1 MTIRRRTFLRA
12 AGVSLAL
19 PWLDAF
25 SSRARAR
32 DEAGPNR
39 RMVCICTPLGLH
51 PPHFFPQ
58 KPGKDYDPTP
68 YLDVLKDFRG
78 EYTVVSGLSHAGMS
92 PGFAHQASASFL
104 TGVPGAGRPG
114 FRNAIS
120 LDQFAAE
127 KLGGRTRFASLTLS
141 GEGAGLSWTRT
152 GALVPADTSPARVF
166 AKLFLD
172 GKPDEVKAQ
181 VTRLEDGRSI
191 LDDVRAEAR
200 ALRSGLGTDDRDRL
214 DEYITS
220 VRELEQRL
228 AGDEAWSKKPKPK
241 VNVEP
246 PKDIPNVADLIGRSR
261 LLFDLSHLA
270 LQTDSTRLITI
281 MLAGS
286 TYVPPIPGVSLGHH
300 DLSHHGK
307 DPGKL
312 DQLKIV
318 EVETMKTLRDFLGK
332 LKQSKEAG
340 ATLLDRTIVYLGSN
354 LGDGSSHSVKN
365 LPVLLAGG
373 GFRHGQHL
381 RFDPDNPPP
390 LCNLYVSML
399 QRLGIEADK
408 FATGTGTLTGL
419 EPAGYS
425 THCWR
430 PLPTTGW
437 GTGLGGGS
445 RGPGSGGPSTPP
457 G

>member
-1 MTIRRRTFLRA
+1 MAIHRRTFLRA
-12 AGVSLAL
+12 AGVSIGL
-19 PWLDAF
+19 PWLNALSGRPF
-25 SSRARAR
+25 
-32 DEAGPNR
+32 AGESIHPIR

-51 PPHFFPQ
+51 PPYFFPE
-58 KPGKDYDPTP
+58 KTGKDYESTP
-68 YLDVLKDFRG
+68 YLEVLKDFRSD
-78 EYTVVSGLSHAGMS
+78 YTVVSGLSHAGMS

-104 TGVPGAGRPG
+104 TGVQGAGRPG

-127 KLGGRTRFASLTLS
+127 KIGGKTRFPSLALS

-152 GALVPADTSPARVF
+152 GALVPASTSPAKVF

-172 GKPDEVKAQ
+172 GKPEEVKAQ

-191 LDDVRAEAR
+191 LDDVYGEAKS
-200 ALRSGLGTDDRDRL
+200 LRSGLGVDDRDRL

-220 VRELEQRL
+220 VRELEQRMAL
-228 AGDEAWSKKPKPK
+228 NEEWSKKPKPK
-241 VNVEP
+241 VNVEQ
-246 PKDIPNVADLIGRSR
+246 PKDIPNVADLIGRTR

-286 TYVPPIPGVSLGHH
+286 TYVPPIQGVTLGHH

-307 DPGKL
+307 DPAKL

-318 EVETMKTLRDFLGK
+318 EVEAMKTLRDFLAK
-332 LKQSKEAG
+332 LNQSKESG
-340 ATLLDRTIVYLGSN
+340 DTLLDLTMVYLGSN

-365 LPVLLAGG
+365 LPVLVAGG
-373 GFRHGQHL
+373 GFKHGQHL
-381 RFDPDNPPP
+381 RFDADNPPP

-399 QRLGIEADK
+399 QRLGIEVDK
-408 FATGTGTLTGL
+408 FSTATGTLTGL
-419 EPAGYS
+419 DAMG
-425 THCWR
+425 
-430 PLPTTGW
+430 
-437 GTGLGGGS
+437 
-445 RGPGSGGPSTPP
+445 
-457 G
+457 